1 MTDEGEPL
9 PEASD
14 SRQQEAVQAEAEQP
28 DLSSGLVADRYR
40 VMERIGQGGMGSV
53 YRAQH
58 VHMKKAVALKV
69 LHRDLTRQPEAV
81 ARFERE
87 AIAAGSIDHPNIAK
101 ATDFGRLS
109 DGSFF
114 LVLEYV
120 QGKTLSQLL
129 RERTVGIDEALE
141 ICKQVSSALSAAHA
155 AGIVHRDLKP
165 DNVMLVERPGEPDLV
180 KVLDFGIA
188 KLSSP
193 QETTEHHSATRT
205 PLTRLGSVFGTPEYM
220 APEQASGSAV
230 DQRADLYALGITLY
244 RMLAGTEPFVDEDVA
259 KVLMQQV
266 TQAPPPLPASVG
278 SELRSLVS
286 DLLHKDPARRIQTAD
301 DAYARIVFCQ
311 MRRSAA
317 SRSWLK
323 QVTGRF
329 ELFVLKNQAGLG
341 GSTLGQRIRALPHD
355 ALQSAKKLGTRTVTV
370 RGRAFRIWPGLVGGV
385 ILTVVIVLLVV
396 GGDDETAA
404 NVAEPQLT
412 AVPKEAA
419 VAAAPSAAMA
429 PSPSLLR
436 DALAGSPE
444 AIAELEQRPIS
455 QRSTEE
461 WLALAQGRAT
471 LERYSGA
478 IEAYQ
483 EAILREPSV
492 ASNPELAHNVWLA
505 AGRAEVAEQALR
517 FAARHLGSNGAD
529 LLYKVWVDL
538 SKAVTPTTALA
549 KELLQSPSVQKV
561 VTPALKVAIELRSAE
576 DCETR
581 AKLLPRVMLYGDARA
596 GRVLRRLQT
605 EQECSEQNE
614 QIEATLAKLK
624 DRPEPRF

>member
-1 MTDEGEPL
+1 MTDGGDPL
-9 PEASD
+9 RDAPDPVE
-14 SRQQEAVQAEAEQP
+14 AEAEQSEAEPP

-129 RERTVGIDEALE
+129 RERSVGIDEALE

-193 QETTEHHSATRT
+193 QESEHRSATRT

-244 RMLAGTEPFVDEDVA
+244 RLN
-259 KVLMQQV
+259 
-266 TQAPPPLPASVG
+266 
-278 SELRSLVS
+278 RSS
-286 DLLHKDPARRIQTAD
+286 
-301 DAYARIVFCQ
+301 
-311 MRRSAA
+311 
-317 SRSWLK
+317 
-323 QVTGRF
+323 
-329 ELFVLKNQAGLG
+329 
-341 GSTLGQRIRALPHD
+341 
-355 ALQSAKKLGTRTVTV
+355 TRTS
-370 RGRAFRIWPGLVGGV
+370 
-385 ILTVVIVLLVV
+385 
-396 GGDDETAA
+396 
-404 NVAEPQLT
+404 
-412 AVPKEAA
+412 PK
-419 VAAAPSAAMA
+419 
-429 PSPSLLR
+429 
-436 DALAGSPE
+436 
-444 AIAELEQRPIS
+444 
-455 QRSTEE
+455 
-461 WLALAQGRAT
+461 
-471 LERYSGA
+471 
-478 IEAYQ
+478 
-483 EAILREPSV
+483 
-492 ASNPELAHNVWLA
+492 
-505 AGRAEVAEQALR
+505 
-517 FAARHLGSNGAD
+517 
-529 LLYKVWVDL
+529 
-538 SKAVTPTTALA
+538 
-549 KELLQSPSVQKV
+549 
-561 VTPALKVAIELRSAE
+561 
-576 DCETR
+576 C
-581 AKLLPRVMLYGDARA
+581 
-596 GRVLRRLQT
+596 
-605 EQECSEQNE
+605 
-614 QIEATLAKLK
+614 
-624 DRPEPRF
+624 

>member
-1 MTDEGEPL
+1 MIGEGDPL
-9 PEASD
+9 PPD
-14 SRQQEAVQAEAEQP
+14 AEHPELNSA
-28 DLSSGLVADRYR
+28 LVADRYR

-69 LHRDLTRQPEAV
+69 LHRDLTSQPEAV

-120 QGKTLSQLL
+120 QGKTLSQVL

-193 QETTEHHSATRT
+193 QQTTEHRSATRT

-244 RMLAGTEPFVDEDVA
+244 RLLAGTEPFVDEDVA

-266 TQAPPPLPASVG
+266 TQAPPALPASLG
-278 SELRSLVS
+278 GELRSLVS

-341 GSTLGQRIRALPHD
+341 GSTLGQRVRALPHD
-355 ALQSAKKLGTRTVTV
+355 ALEALKKLGTRTVNV
-370 RGRAFRIWPGLVGGV
+370 RGRAFRIWPVLGAGV
-385 ILTVVIVLLVV
+385 ILVVFIVLLVV
-396 GGDDETAA
+396 GGDDGAVT
-404 NVAEPQLT
+404 NVAEPQLA
-412 AVPKEAA
+412 AVPKEAV
-419 VAAAPSAAMA
+419 VAAAPSAALA

-561 VTPALKVAIELRSAE
+561 ATPALKVAVELRSAE

-581 AKLLPRVMLYGDARA
+581 AELLPRVMLYGDARA

-605 EQECSEQNE
+605 EQECSEQSE

>member
-1 MTDEGEPL
+1 MTDGGDPL
-9 PEASD
+9 RDAPDPVE
-14 SRQQEAVQAEAEQP
+14 AEAEQSEAEPP

-129 RERTVGIDEALE
+129 RERSVGIDEALE

-193 QETTEHHSATRT
+193 QESEHRSATRT

-244 RMLAGTEPFVDEDVA
+244 RLLAGTEPFVDEDVA

-266 TQAPPPLPASVG
+266 TQAPPPLPSALG
-278 SELRSLVS
+278 GELKSLVS

-329 ELFVLKNQAGLG
+329 ELFVLKNQAGLS
-341 GSTLGQRIRALPHD
+341 GSTLGQRVRSLPHD
-355 ALQSAKKLGTRTVTV
+355 ALQSLKKIATRTVTF
-370 RGRAFRIWPGLVGGV
+370 RGKVFPIWPGLVAGALV
-385 ILTVVIVLLVV
+385 LLLVV
-396 GGDDETAA
+396 SLLTMGDEEAPA
-404 NVAEPQLT
+404 NVAEPQV
-412 AVPKEAA
+412 AVPAKQAA
-419 VAAAPSAAMA
+419 VAAVSSAAQA
-429 PSPSLLR
+429 PPPALLR

-517 FAARHLGSNGAD
+517 FAARHLGSSGAD

-561 VTPALKVAIELRSAE
+561 ATPALKVAVELRSAE
-576 DCETR
+576 DCKAR
-581 AKLLPRVMLYGDARA
+581 AQLLPRVMLYGDARA

-605 EQECSEQNE
+605 EQECSEQSE
-614 QIEATLAKLK
+614 QIDATLAKLK